1 VLFTYLYHRS
11 IKKTSSNHNYL
22 IQQREKIKVEQFIKK
37 PTITVEKSEVKRYVD
52 DLDTR
57 KKNALTSFSEKK
69 NSSSVSLNY
78 SVMCRLVVEL
88 QHKTFIYDLNSTT
101 KTVTSRGQSRAIPGL
116 WLQIRDGLDTR
127 KKNELTY
134 FSKKKNV

>member
-1 VLFTYLYHRS
+1 
-11 IKKTSSNHNYL
+11 
-22 IQQREKIKVEQFIKK
+22 VEQFIKK